1 VPRGQVKNPKDCHE
15 RALGLL
21 AVRPRS
27 RQELERRLSAAGF
40 EAQEVSD
47 VLGRLEGVGLIDD
60 LAFAQQLAA
69 HHFDNRKSG
78 TRAVASALAAKGV
91 SRSVADEVLEG
102 AAVDEEERAFELAA
116 SKAVRMG
123 ALPTEKAYARLVG
136 LLARRGYGPGIARSA
151 ARRALDVQGSDH
163 EL

>member
-1 VPRGQVKNPKDCHE
+1 VPRGQVKNPKDCRE

-40 EAQEVSD
+40 ERQEVAD

-69 HHFDNRKSG
+69 HHLDNRKSG
-78 TRAVASALAAKGV
+78 SRAVASALAAKGV
-91 SRSVADEVLEG
+91 SRSVADQVLQG
-102 AAVDEEERAFELAA
+102 VAVDDEERAFELAA

-123 ALPTEKAYARLVG
+123 TLPPEKAYARLVG
-136 LLARRGYGPGIARSA
+136 LLARRGYGPQIARSA
-151 ARRALDVQGSDH
+151 ARRALDVQGAEH
-163 EL
+163 EP

>member
-1 VPRGQVKNPKDCHE
+1 MPRRPVKDPKNCHE

-40 EAQEVSD
+40 DAQEVAD
-47 VLGRLEGVGLIDD
+47 VLARLEGVGLIDD
-60 LAFAQQLAA
+60 HAFAQQLAA

-78 TRAVASALAAKGV
+78 SWAVASALAAKGI
-91 SRSVADEVLEG
+91 SRSVSDEVLVG
-102 AAVDEEERAFELAA
+102 AALEDEERAFELAEM
-116 SKAVRMG
+116 KARRMHG
-123 ALPTEKAYARLVG
+123 LPSEKAYSRLVG

-151 ARRALDVQGSDH
+151 ARKALDVQGYGDGA
-163 EL
+163 

>member
-1 VPRGQVKNPKDCHE
+1 MPRGQAKNPKDCRE

-40 EAQEVSD
+40 ERREVAD

-60 LAFAQQLAA
+60 LSFAQQLAA
-69 HHFDNRKSG
+69 HHLENRKSG
-78 TRAVASALAAKGV
+78 SRAVASALAAKGV

-102 AAVDEEERAFELAA
+102 VAVDDEERAFELAA

-123 ALPTEKAYARLVG
+123 ALPPEKAYARLVG
-136 LLARRGYGPGIARSA
+136 LLARRGYGPQIARSA
-151 ARRALDVQGSDH
+151 ARRALDLQGADQ
-163 EL
+163 EP